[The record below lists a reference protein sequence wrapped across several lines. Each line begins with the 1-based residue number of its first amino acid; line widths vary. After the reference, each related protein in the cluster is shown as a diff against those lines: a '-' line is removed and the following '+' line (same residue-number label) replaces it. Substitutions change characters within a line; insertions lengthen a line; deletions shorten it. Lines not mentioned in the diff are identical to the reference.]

1 MRAKLLLAA
10 IAVALLAGTAAASAQ
25 DANIRIQSRDFRESN
40 DLGNHGYYRGY
51 RAYGWAPGYYVG
63 PRYRYRYWRHW

>member
-10 IAVALLAGTAAASAQ
+10 TAIALLAGTAAATAQ

-40 DLGNHGYYRGY
+40 DLGHHGYYGRGY
-51 RAYGWAPGYYVG
+51 GSYGYYVG
-63 PRYRYRYWRHW
+63 PHYRYRHWRHW